1 MSKSKKEI
9 TDINFGGTNIFM
21 VLQLIFLTLKLAGLV
36 TWSWWFVLT
45 PIIVEVILVINVA
58 IIAYIILKVNGKI

>member
-1 MSKSKKEI
+1 MSKNKKEI

-45 PIIVEVILVINVA
+45 PIIVEVILVIIVA
-58 IIAYIILKVNGKI
+58 IIAYIILKGNGKI

>member
-45 PIIVEVILVINVA
+45 PIIVEVILVIIVA
-58 IIAYIILKVNGKI
+58 IIAYIILKGNGKI